1 MAKNEGK
8 RFEEDFKKSCPDY
21 ALVYRLPDSAQ
32 SFGGGG
38 KLRFSRKN
46 PFDFILW
53 DSSRSKLYALELKTV
68 SGKSISFERNEDEK
82 GGEIHYHQIQGL
94 NEWNNF
100 NVVCG
105 FLIFFREIETTI
117 FLSIDSFN
125 KLLEVIQKKSFT
137 VSDLETNNIYYE
149 RISQSLAR
157 TRYRFDID
165 SFLSK

>member
-21 ALVYRLPDSAQ
+21 SLVYRLPDSAQ

-38 KLRFSRKN
+38 KLRFSKKN
-46 PFDFILW
+46 PFDYILW
-53 DSSRSKLYALELKTV
+53 DSKKHKLYALELKTV
-68 SGKSISFERNEDEK
+68 SGKSISFERDEEDN
-82 GGEIHYHQIQGL
+82 GEIHYHQIQGL
-94 NEWNNF
+94 NEWNHYNI
-100 NVVCG
+100 VCG

-125 KLLEVIQKKSFT
+125 KLVEIIQKKSFN

-149 RISQSLAR
+149 RITQNKVR
-157 TRYRFDID
+157 TRYRYDIN
-165 SFLSK
+165 SFLRK